1 MMSSPHRACNN
12 QRTDRLMQNRERD
25 IHAGHHCRD
34 PQQNLNAEC
43 GMDGELNDPRL
54 APDSARQY
62 YQRDN
67 SYPSPPAMHKMA
79 QEGVIDQRE

>member
-1 MMSSPHRACNN
+1 MRSPNRAGDDQSPDC
-12 QRTDRLMQNRERD
+12 LMQNRERD

-43 GMDGELNDPRL
+43 GMDGERNDPRL

-67 SYPSPPAMHKMA
+67 SYPSPPAMDKMG